1 MGHKQTPVNESRESR
16 RENVAKMMSKSAM
29 LKRNVA
35 TTMKANVN
43 APKVSFVRKVAQ
55 SAGVA
60 ASTLALALSANAA
73 DVKLGSDSGG
83 LVFEPSTVTINKG
96 ESVTWKNNAGFP
108 HNIMFDEDEIPAGAN
123 ADALSHEDYLNA
135 PGETATSKFD
145 VAGTYSYYCEPHQG
159 AGMQGKVIV
168 KLTLA
173 RRSDPPSRAV
183 SQFC

>member
-1 MGHKQTPVNESRESR
+1 MGEFP
-16 RENVAKMMSKSAM
+16 KMKSVM
-29 LKRNVA
+29 MRKTA
-35 TTMKANVN
+35 TVMKANANV
-43 APKVSFVRKVAQ
+43 PKVSVIRKTAQ
-55 SAGVA
+55 TAGVA
-60 ASTLALALSANAA
+60 LSTLALAFSANAA
-73 DVKLGSDSGG
+73 SVKLGSDSGG

-159 AGMQGKVIV
+159 AGMQGKVVV
-168 KLTLA
+168 K
-173 RRSDPPSRAV
+173 
-183 SQFC
+183 

>member
-1 MGHKQTPVNESRESR
+1 MGTQTPTSSSTKVESR

-83 LVFEPSTVTINKG
+83 LVFEPATVTINKG

-123 ADALSHEDYLNA
+123 ADKLSNEDYLNA
-135 PGETATSKFD
+135 PGETVTRTFD
-145 VAGTYSYYCEPHQG
+145 VSGSYSYYCEPHQG

-168 KLTLA
+168 K
-173 RRSDPPSRAV
+173 
-183 SQFC
+183 

>member
-1 MGHKQTPVNESRESR
+1 MG
-16 RENVAKMMSKSAM
+16 MMSKSAM

-55 SAGVA
+55 TAGVA

-108 HNIMFDEDEIPAGAN
+108 HNIMFDEDEIPPGAN
-123 ADALSHEDYLNA
+123 V
-135 PGETATSKFD
+135 TRKFD
-145 VAGTYSYYCEPHQG
+145 VAGSYSYYCEPHQG

-168 KLTLA
+168 
-173 RRSDPPSRAV
+173 
-183 SQFC
+183 